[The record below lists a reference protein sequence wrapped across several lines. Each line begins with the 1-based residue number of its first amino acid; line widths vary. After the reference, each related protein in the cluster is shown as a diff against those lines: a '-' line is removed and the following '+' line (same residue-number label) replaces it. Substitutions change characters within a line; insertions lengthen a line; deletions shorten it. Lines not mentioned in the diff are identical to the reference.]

1 MKNLKRFTN
10 EFRKIYKKIA
20 AYYIILKNKCGVKKA
35 DEYLRECFIN
45 FYINNRSDEL
55 VKLVHDY
62 INEKY
67 LDENILGKIEQ
78 YVNNNEVD
86 TKKLEELIAIM
97 EELV

>member
-1 MKNLKRFTN
+1 MNLEKF
-10 EFRKIYKKIA
+10 IKKTA
-20 AYYIILKNKCGVKKA
+20 ACYITLKNKCGVIKA

-45 FYINNRSDEL
+45 FYMTEHEEEL

-86 TKKLEELIAIM
+86 TKKIEELIAIM

>member
-1 MKNLKRFTN
+1 MNLEKF
-10 EFRKIYKKIA
+10 IKKTA
-20 AYYIILKNKCGVKKA
+20 AYYITLKNKCGVIKA

-45 FYINNRSDEL
+45 FYINNRADEL
-55 VKLVHDY
+55 VKLARDY

>member
-1 MKNLKRFTN
+1 MT
-10 EFRKIYKKIA
+10 EH
-20 AYYIILKNKCGVKKA
+20 
-35 DEYLRECFIN
+35 EE
-45 FYINNRSDEL
+45 EL
-55 VKLVHDY
+55 VKLVRDY

-86 TKKLEELIAIM
+86 TKKIEELIAIM

>member
-1 MKNLKRFTN
+1 MNLEKFLEKT
-10 EFRKIYKKIA
+10 A
-20 AYYIILKNKCGVKKA
+20 AYYLTIKNRQGFTNANDYLK
-35 DEYLRECFIN
+35 DCFTN
-45 FYINNRSDEL
+45 YYMTEHEEEL
-55 VKLVHDY
+55 VKLARDY

-86 TKKLEELIAIM
+86 TKKIEELIAIM

>member
-1 MKNLKRFTN
+1 MNLEKFL
-10 EFRKIYKKIA
+10 KKTA
-20 AYYIILKNKCGVKKA
+20 AYYITLKNKYGVIKA
-35 DEYLRECFIN
+35 DEYLREYFIN
-45 FYINNRSDEL
+45 FYMTEHEEEL
-55 VKLVHDY
+55 VKLVRDY

-86 TKKLEELIAIM
+86 TKKIEELIAIM

>member
-1 MKNLKRFTN
+1 MKLEKFLEKTAACYLTIKNRQGFTN
-10 EFRKIYKKIA
+10 ANDY
-20 AYYIILKNKCGVKKA
+20 LK
-35 DEYLRECFIN
+35 DCFTN
-45 FYINNRSDEL
+45 YYINNRADEL

-67 LDENILGKIEQ
+67 LDENILEKIEQ

-86 TKKLEELIAIM
+86 TKEIEELIAIM

>member
-1 MKNLKRFTN
+1 MNLEKFL
-10 EFRKIYKKIA
+10 KKTA
-20 AYYIILKNKCGVKKA
+20 AYYITLKNKYGVIKA

-45 FYINNRSDEL
+45 FYINNRADEL
-55 VKLVHDY
+55 VKLACDY

-78 YVNNNEVD
+78 YINNNEVD
-86 TKKLEELIAIM
+86 TKKIEELIAIM

>member
-1 MKNLKRFTN
+1 MNLEKF
-10 EFRKIYKKIA
+10 FKKTA
-20 AYYIILKNKCGVKKA
+20 AYYITLKNKYGVIKA
-35 DEYLRECFIN
+35 DEYLREYFIN
-45 FYINNRSDEL
+45 FYINNRADEL
-55 VKLVHDY
+55 VKLARDY

>member
-1 MKNLKRFTN
+1 MNLEKF
-10 EFRKIYKKIA
+10 IKKTA
-20 AYYIILKNKCGVKKA
+20 AYYITLKNKYGVIKA

-45 FYINNRSDEL
+45 FYINNRADEL

-86 TKKLEELIAIM
+86 TKKIEELIAIM

>member
-1 MKNLKRFTN
+1 MNLEKFL
-10 EFRKIYKKIA
+10 KKTA
-20 AYYIILKNKCGVKKA
+20 AYYITLKNKYGVIKA
-35 DEYLRECFIN
+35 DKYLRDCFIN
-45 FYINNRSDEL
+45 FYINNRADEL
-55 VKLVHDY
+55 VKLARDY

-86 TKKLEELIAIM
+86 TKKIEELIAIM